1 MRVSELAKE
10 LGKTSKE
17 VLDVL
22 QKNNQD
28 VSSHSSNVNEAQ
40 IGMVKKAL
48 NAGASEQPK
57 ADGAAPKKKLAAV
70 YRPQNSQQRPAQ
82 PKPAARPQAQST
94 SAPAQQ
100 AAENAA
106 PQQARPAQNGE
117 NRQGSVGR
125 DNNRQGGFNGNREGG
140 FNRDNNRQGGFNRQG
155 GAERRP
161 QGGFRPNTNRP
172 AAPAAPAKEG
182 GAN

>member
-10 LGKTSKE
+10 LGKTSKD

-28 VSSHSSNVNEAQ
+28 VASHSSNVNEAQ

-82 PKPAARPQAQST
+82 PKPAARPQAQNT

-106 PQQARPAQNGE
+106 PQQVKPRAGLKNCPGTKILI
-117 NRQGSVGR
+117 
-125 DNNRQGGFNGNREGG
+125 
-140 FNRDNNRQGGFNRQG
+140 
-155 GAERRP
+155 
-161 QGGFRPNTNRP
+161 FRSTFQILRVQKIRSRLLIIRFHRCRSIKALWKWILLRWMMQIP
-172 AAPAAPAKEG
+172 
-182 GAN
+182 

>member
-10 LGKTSKE
+10 LGKSSKD

-28 VSSHSSNVNEAQ
+28 VATHSSNVSDAQ
-40 IGMVKKAL
+40 IGIVKKAL

-82 PKPAARPQAQST
+82 PKPAARPQAQSA

-100 AAENAA
+100 AAPQNKPAENA
-106 PQQARPAQNGE
+106 QQARPAQSGE
-117 NRQGSVGR
+117 NRQGGAGR
-125 DNNRQGGFNGNREGG
+125 DNQ
-140 FNRDNNRQGGFNRQG
+140 
-155 GAERRP
+155 
-161 QGGFRPNTNRP
+161 
-172 AAPAAPAKEG
+172 
-182 GAN
+182 

>member
-10 LGKTSKE
+10 LGKSSKD

-28 VSSHSSNVNEAQ
+28 VATHSSNVSDAQ

-48 NAGASEQPK
+48 GAGASEPK

-82 PKPAARPQAQST
+82 PKPAARPQAQSA

-100 AAENAA
+100 AAPQNKPAENA
-106 PQQARPAQNGE
+106 QQARPAPV
-117 NRQGSVGR
+117 SY
-125 DNNRQGGFNGNREGG
+125 
-140 FNRDNNRQGGFNRQG
+140 
-155 GAERRP
+155 
-161 QGGFRPNTNRP
+161 TH
-172 AAPAAPAKEG
+172 
-182 GAN
+182 

>member
-10 LGKTSKE
+10 LGKTSKD

-28 VSSHSSNVNEAQ
+28 VASHSSNVNEAQ

-117 NRQGSVGR
+117 NRQAWR
-125 DNNRQGGFNGNREGG
+125 DNN
-140 FNRDNNRQGGFNRQG
+140 
-155 GAERRP
+155 ARRL
-161 QGGFRPNTNRP
+161 
-172 AAPAAPAKEG
+172 
-182 GAN
+182 